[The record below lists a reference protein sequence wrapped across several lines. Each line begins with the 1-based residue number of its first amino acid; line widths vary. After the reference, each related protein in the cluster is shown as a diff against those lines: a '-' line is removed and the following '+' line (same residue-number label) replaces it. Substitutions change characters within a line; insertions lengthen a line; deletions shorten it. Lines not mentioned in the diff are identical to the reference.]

1 MNQPRILVVDDEQD
15 LCEILRFNLETA
27 GYEVVMAYSTEE
39 ALSKIGYFDL
49 LLLDVMMPGMSGF
62 ELAKRLKNDSRTASI
77 PIIFLTAKDAEE
89 DTLLGFQVG
98 ADDYVTKP
106 FSVREVLA
114 RVKVVLGRKSQQSHE
129 LIYGKLRIDL
139 TSKSLT
145 IDGQPVALTKTEF
158 ELLHLL
164 LQHRGK
170 VFSRKEILD
179 KVWPSDVI
187 VTERTA
193 DVNLARLRK
202 KLGEYAACIS
212 NKPGFG
218 YYFQDQ

>member
-27 GYEVVMAYSTEE
+27 GYEVVVAYSAEE

-62 ELAKRLKNDSRTASI
+62 ELAKRLKDDSRTASI

-114 RVKVVLGRKSQQSHE
+114 RVKVVLGRKSQQNHE